1 MELPLMKSKSSIAY
15 FSMEIGL
22 DSDMPTY
29 AGGLG
34 VLAGDTIR
42 SAADMGIPFVAI
54 SLLPRK
60 GYFYQSIDATGW
72 QTEQPVVWPVEDYL
86 IDTGIVIELE
96 IEQRLIKVRSW
107 LFEVEG
113 SKGNRVPV
121 YFLDTNLPEN
131 SEFDRT
137 LTHFLYGGDIFFR
150 LCQEV
155 ILGVGGV
162 KMLRALG
169 YANLKRFHMNEGHA
183 SLLVIELLNELMAQP
198 HAEERSIDDLYA
210 HIHSKCVFTTHT
222 PVPAGHD
229 KFPVDMANRVL
240 GNKVPFCNLNED
252 FYYKNELNMTYLAL
266 KYSRFV
272 NGVAKKHQEISQH
285 MFSDYKIDSI
295 TNGIHIGTWIAKP
308 MEKILNRAI
317 PDWCNDNSSLRY
329 ILGVDLE
336 SIKQAHR
343 SSKNKLLRDINQHT
357 NAGLNMKHFTIGF
370 ARRMTPY
377 KRADL
382 IFSDLDRLK
391 KIAKQFPLQIIYA
404 GKAHPHDHNGKDII
418 QHIYRLKEEL
428 KDSIKIVFLSGYDMN
443 LARELV
449 SGCDIWLNTPQPP
462 MEASGTSGMKAAI
475 NGVPSLS
482 VLDGWWIE
490 GCIENVTGW
499 SFDSSEE
506 HKSTQENDANSLYD
520 KLEKTILPLFYNTN
534 DEYVKVMRNAIAI
547 NGSFFNTERMLNQY
561 ISKAY
566 FGE

>member
-1 MELPLMKSKSSIAY
+1 LELPLMKSKSSIAY